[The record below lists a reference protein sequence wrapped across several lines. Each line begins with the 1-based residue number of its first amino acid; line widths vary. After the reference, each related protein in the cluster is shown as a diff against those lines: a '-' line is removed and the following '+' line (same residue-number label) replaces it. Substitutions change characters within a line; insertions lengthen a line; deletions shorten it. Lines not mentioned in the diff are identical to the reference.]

1 MRLAG
6 ATSANVHTSG
16 AKLRPRVCAS
26 ARSSVDIPVDLNL
39 DGNSLLLSLLI
50 GCVGF
55 VCFAYGKKQ
64 QRFPQMIAG
73 VVLCVYPYFVSNL
86 MLMAAIAVAILGLL
100 ALAVRL
106 GA

>member
-1 MRLAG
+1 M
-6 ATSANVHTSG
+6 
-16 AKLRPRVCAS
+16 
-26 ARSSVDIPVDLNL
+26 DLNL
-39 DGNSLLLSLLI
+39 NGNSLLVSLLI